1 MPPAISR
8 NPRAPINSPDEA
20 ELKPADEVARRER
33 SFVLASDG
41 QYQRA
46 LPDLERYVHRHPR
59 DAMGFYELA
68 IAQAYVDRGKA
79 LEALDHA
86 PTLDALLT
94 PPRYTPAVPVI

>member
-46 LPDLERYVHRHPR
+46 LPDLERYVHKHPR

-68 IAQAYVDRGKA
+68 VAQAYVDRSKA
-79 LEALDHA
+79 IESLDHA
-86 PTLDALLT
+86 LTLEAVLT
-94 PPRYTPAVPVI
+94 QARCTRAVLN